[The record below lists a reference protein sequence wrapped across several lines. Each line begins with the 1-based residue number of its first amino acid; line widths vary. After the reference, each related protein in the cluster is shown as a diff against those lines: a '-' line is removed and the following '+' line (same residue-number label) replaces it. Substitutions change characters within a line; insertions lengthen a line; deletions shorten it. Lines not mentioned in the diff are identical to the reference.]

1 MSFKRTLWEARLV
14 DNYSKATV
22 LPRIATKPT
31 EVTATG
37 IVFNRVGTTVI
48 GDYTGSITW
57 NDMDTTSVTLAFEH
71 RKYFA
76 DKVDDIDKAQTNLD
90 LIDGFAKV
98 QVAKLAKAAESYAFG
113 KYIDGAGF
121 KKLDQTVVGI
131 SGISEGQAIYN
142 LIVDLSTALGEKDVP
157 INDAY
162 VLVSYDAIN
171 KMCKESIFTRHPE
184 YIENGIVSN
193 DKINGLTVIV
203 SSNIPA
209 NTLLAVHPAAI
220 GFGNQIDKIE
230 GMRLEN
236 SFGDGVCGLNV
247 AGAAVLNP
255 DGVAVATYNIPVVSI
270 SLPATATVKVGETIT
285 LAPVVNPGNTTQSKG
300 VTFASGTT
308 SKATVTDAGVVT
320 GVAAGTSVITVT
332 SAANNSITATCTV
345 TVTSA

>member
-1 MSFKRTLWEARLV
+1 MAFQRKLWEARLV
-14 DNYSKATV
+14 ENYNKATV

-37 IVFNRVGTTVI
+37 VVFNRVGNTVI
-48 GDYTGSITW
+48 GEYNGSINW
-57 NDMDTTSVTLAFEH
+57 SAMDTTSVELSFEH
-71 RKYFA
+71 KRYFA
-76 DKVDDIDKAQTNLD
+76 DKIDDIDKAQTNLD

-98 QVAKLAKAAESYAFG
+98 QVAKLAKAAEAYAFG

-121 KKLDQTVVGI
+121 SKLSQTVSGI
-131 SGISEGQAIYN
+131 SGVSEGQAIYN
-142 LIVDLSTALGEKDVP
+142 LIVDLASALGSKDVP
-157 INDAY
+157 VNESY
-162 VLVSYDAIN
+162 VLVSWDALN
-171 KMCKESIFTRHPE
+171 KLAKESIFTRHPE

-193 DKINGLTVIV
+193 DKINGLTVIA
-203 SSNIPA
+203 SSNIPDNA
-209 NTLLAVHPAAI
+209 ILAVHPAAI

-236 SFGDGVCGLNV
+236 SFGDGVRGLNV

-270 SLPATATVKVGETIT
+270 SLPATATVKAGETIT